1 MSTGRS
7 EAHPPQKVKHDRRS
21 NGRIILFM
29 SASFAL
35 GIESHCAVRRKA
47 CRNRRTQWITRRH
60 PALKCDSGAILSLPC
75 GEQKRRIRPSEG
87 LGNYRRQ
94 SEQSRMELGLCLS
107 RGLGLYWPIRVP
119 LRKSS
124 KSCLNSS
131 KRLEAVQVTTC
142 KFRSDPL

>member
-47 CRNRRTQWITRRH
+47 CRNRRTAWITRRH
-60 PALKCDSGAILSLPC
+60 PALKCDSGAIVSLPC

-107 RGLGLYWPIRVP
+107 DLIPTGERAGLQTHIAAESGSLCVRM
-119 LRKSS
+119 K
-124 KSCLNSS
+124 N
-131 KRLEAVQVTTC
+131 
-142 KFRSDPL
+142 